1 MFERKCPNTK
11 NIFINT
17 HTYNFIPSIP
27 IILFKKNFSSSFPFS
42 CLFLFHSHFSFLVV
56 HFRHSQFFFFFL
68 DIYRIMLSD
77 KKYGLSVNIMATRV
91 MPSLLPQTVNPSLNL
106 EQFTILLE
114 TLQEMLDHID
124 RQQRNKLK
132 LDNLSIPSPERHRPL
147 RHQFSSDN
155 MHVPPFNIPN
165 LRIDQRKTS
174 SAEDMARKNSTG
186 TVFNSYTKYIYTYR

>member
-1 MFERKCPNTK
+1 MCALPPVAPDFARFIRFGLLF
-11 NIFINT
+11 IFIW
-17 HTYNFIPSIP
+17 I
-27 IILFKKNFSSSFPFS
+27 
-42 CLFLFHSHFSFLVV
+42 
-56 HFRHSQFFFFFL
+56 

-186 TVFNSYTKYIYTYR
+186 MCWLCQMARLWF